1 MNERSDKMIYAE
13 ILAGGSG
20 KRMGNT
26 EMPKQFLM
34 LGSKPI
40 FIHTVEQ
47 FLLNQ
52 QIDKII
58 VCCPK
63 VWFSHTKDVINKY
76 LENTTKIEIVE
87 GGNNRNE
94 TIINGCKHIEKKY
107 GINENDIIITHDA
120 VRPFVTQR
128 IINDN
133 IKMAQEY
140 SAVDTVIEAVDT
152 IVESKDGIV
161 IDSIP
166 NRKYMYQGQ
175 TPQTFNIRKLMESY
189 YNLSEGQEEEL
200 TDACKMLLFNG
211 EKVHMVMG
219 EVYNM
224 KITTLHD
231 LKLANS
237 IITERLTN
245 D

>member
-1 MNERSDKMIYAE
+1 MIYAE
-13 ILAGGSG
+13 ILAGGKG
-20 KRMGNT
+20 TRMGNT

-47 FLLNQ
+47 FLLNK

-58 VCCPK
+58 ICCPK
-63 VWFSHTKDVINKY
+63 VWISHTKDMIEKY
-76 LENTTKIEIVE
+76 LIDITRIDIVE
-87 GGNNRNE
+87 GGNSRSE
-94 TIINGCKHIEKKY
+94 TIINGCKYIENKY
-107 GINENDIIITHDA
+107 GVNENDIIITHDA

-133 IKMAQEY
+133 IKMAKKHF
-140 SAVDTVIEAVDT
+140 AVDTIINAVDT
-152 IVESKDGIV
+152 IVESKDGVTIN
-161 IDSIP
+161 SIP
-166 NRKYMYQGQ
+166 VRNEMYQGQ
-175 TPQTFNIRKLMESY
+175 TPQTFNLRKLMNAY
-189 YNLSEGQEEEL
+189 YNLKDNEREIL
-200 TDACKMLLFNG
+200 TDACKMLLING
-211 EKVHMVMG
+211 ERVYMVLG
-219 EVYNM
+219 EVYNI

-237 IITERLTN
+237 ILLERSQN